1 MDHSTRTNTST
12 YHRLDAYTQTMLR
25 LFEALL
31 GRHFWN
37 FVVIVFTHVDEEN
50 YDDLEEQMEAV
61 MDPQG
66 KIIKD
71 WCKVNHCWHF
81 VIEGFIAEIRRI
93 HNLPARTFVPSVIF
107 TSTQN
112 VRMSSYAQKQLKDIY
127 NAVVLCETRN
137 NQRRFTCTW
146 LRRIMT
152 IPSEEEKSIFITNS
166 IKEAWSSM
174 TSSVCSTQ

>member
-1 MDHSTRTNTST
+1 VDKEN
-12 YHRLDAYTQTMLR
+12 
-25 LFEALL
+25 
-31 GRHFWN
+31 RH
-37 FVVIVFTHVDEEN
+37 E
-50 YDDLEEQMEAV
+50 LEEHMEAV
-61 MDPQG
+61 NDQQG
-66 KIIKD
+66 NEMRYCCILTDLSLFFITIAD
-71 WCKVNHCWHF
+71 
-81 VIEGFIAEIRRI
+81 GFHRI
-93 HNLPARTFVPSVIF
+93 HNLPARSFVPSVIF

-112 VRMSSYAQKQLKDIY
+112 VRMSSYAQKHLKDIY

-152 IPSEEEKSIFITNS
+152 IPSEEEKSVFITNS

>member
-1 MDHSTRTNTST
+1 
-12 YHRLDAYTQTMLR
+12 
-25 LFEALL
+25 
-31 GRHFWN
+31 
-37 FVVIVFTHVDEEN
+37 
-50 YDDLEEQMEAV
+50 LEEQMEAV

-66 KIIKD
+66 KIIRD
-71 WCKVNHCWHF
+71 QCKMYHF
-81 VIEGFIAEIRRI
+81 WLFVTEGFIAEIRRI

>member
-1 MDHSTRTNTST
+1 
-12 YHRLDAYTQTMLR
+12 MLR

-50 YDDLEEQMEAV
+50 RDDLEEHMEAV
-61 MDPQG
+61 NDPQG
-66 KIIKD
+66 KNRNSD
-71 WCKVNHCWHF
+71 AF
-81 VIEGFIAEIRRI
+81 QLDDQLLFFFLLDGFIAEIRRI
-93 HNLPARTFVPSVIF
+93 HNLPARTFMPSVIF
-107 TSTQN
+107 ASTQN
-112 VRMSSYAQKQLKDIY
+112 VRMSSYTQKHLKDIY

-152 IPSEEEKSIFITNS
+152 IPSEEEKSVFITNS